1 MGTRE
6 VEWETYILEENLRVG
21 ARSEGGG
28 RGGHDGL
35 ERTMRSKYHRMGEG
49 RTAAAGGAA
58 TTTGAEVDPGQG
70 AVTVTVA
77 EVHAVSLDP
86 ISIRVRDSRATAA
99 AEAAAATTGA
109 TVVAADVTTAPAG
122 EILPTAA
129 AKLVFNPN
137 SALNLSASAPLFL
150 PAPTVARIDSQRS
163 WAAVVVPQVL
173 TWETSE
179 GSVDGTGRASRM
191 WSTHKSVTDELG
203 DDTNVLRPVHRQH
216 GTRRTTF
223 ETHLGR
229 SMGVADFI
237 NGLECEL
244 DPVVESHSTLDLRG
258 GALAE
263 RDGGRGDE
271 GSLALGELAMRGVPS
286 GGEDDEGGESEGSS
300 ECDHGD
306 DLW

>member
-1 MGTRE
+1 
-6 VEWETYILEENLRVG
+6 
-21 ARSEGGG
+21 
-28 RGGHDGL
+28 
-35 ERTMRSKYHRMGEG
+35 MRSKYHRMGEG

-173 TWETSE
+173 TWETKE

-191 WSTHKSVTDELG
+191 
-203 DDTNVLRPVHRQH
+203 
-216 GTRRTTF
+216 
-223 ETHLGR
+223 
-229 SMGVADFI
+229 
-237 NGLECEL
+237 
-244 DPVVESHSTLDLRG
+244 
-258 GALAE
+258 
-263 RDGGRGDE
+263 
-271 GSLALGELAMRGVPS
+271 
-286 GGEDDEGGESEGSS
+286 
-300 ECDHGD
+300 
-306 DLW
+306 